1 MLKSIYTVMYVCT
14 CTVCTCVL
22 GGYMLTLIVFLYHF
36 PSYLLR
42 RLSSLNLGLTDGL
55 DWLKRE
61 LWEPACLSVSPAP
74 FMVRIT
80 KVCHCAQVL
89 MLLCQVL

>member
-1 MLKSIYTVMYVCT
+1 MCA
-14 CTVCTCVL
+14 CVL
-22 GGYMLTLIVFLYHF
+22 GGCTLILIVFLYHF

-55 DWLKRE
+55 DGPESE
-61 LWEPACLSVSPAP
+61 LWECACLPVSPAP